1 MKKLQITLLSMMMAS
16 TFAFSQNLKFP
27 APSPLQTIS
36 QNVGISTV
44 EIEYSRP
51 SARGRVI
58 FGDNGIIPYGK
69 FWRTGANAPT
79 KITLGADAI
88 INGKGVPAGSYS
100 LFTYPGENE
109 WTVVLNKNL
118 NVYNDGDRKKTDDI
132 AEIKVVPQKTSY
144 YTEVFTFDFSKLTNT
159 EANLEMKWA
168 NTSILLDIKFDYD
181 KDLTANI
188 EKTMKNDD
196 RPYFRAATYYY
207 ENGKDINKA
216 YEWIT
221 KAYEQS
227 NYAYY
232 IGIVKAKIQLKMG
245 DKKGAL
251 STLAKVKEKGGYVH
265 SVELTINDLE
275 KEAKNK

>member
-1 MKKLQITLLSMMMAS
+1 MKKLQISILSFLMAT

-27 APSPLQTIS
+27 APSPLQTVT

-44 EIEYSRP
+44 SIEYSRP

-58 FGDNGIIPYGK
+58 FGNDGIIPYGV

-79 KITLGADAI
+79 KITFGADVSV
-88 INGKGVPAGSYS
+88 NGTKVVAGSYS
-100 LFTYPGENE
+100 LFTYPGESE
-109 WTVVLNKNL
+109 WTIVLNKNL
-118 NVYNDGDRKKTDDI
+118 NVYGDKDRNK
-132 AEIKVVPQKTSY
+132 AEDAAVLKVVPQKSSA
-144 YTEVFTFDFSKLTNT
+144 YTEVFTIDFSKLTENDAT
-159 EANLEMKWA
+159 IDIKWA
-168 NTSILLDIKFDYD
+168 NTIVPLDVKFDYD
-181 KDLTANI
+181 KELTANI
-188 EKTMKNDD
+188 EKTMANDS

-245 DKKGAL
+245 DKKGARE
-251 STLAKVKEKGGYVH
+251 TLAKVRKSGGYVH
-265 SVELTINDLE
+265 SVEVTISDLE
-275 KEAKNK
+275 KQAQ